1 MALQILQNL
10 IDDALEKTE
19 NGNNN
24 SNPSLLNF
32 ESLRQSLIRTAE
44 NLYVTAENQ
53 MQDAKRK
60 GKVWL
65 EGYFATEKKEIGQ
78 FIEHLK
84 RSELGEFQHGNYQ
97 NEN

>member
-1 MALQILQNL
+1 MALQILQNI
-10 IDDALEKTE
+10 IDDVLEKTINDDD
-19 NGNNN
+19 NG
-24 SNPSLLNF
+24 SSLLNV

-65 EGYFATEKKEIGQ
+65 ENYFMTEKKEIGQ

-84 RSELGEFQHGNYQ
+84 RSELGEFQHGDYQ